1 MMRAAG
7 GLVAGGLGAYGLT
20 TEAWR
25 SSGVF
30 LAVAD
35 TVGMPLL
42 RSVDAE
48 VAHRAAVVAAKMGL
62 TPIDAHCDSYDRL
75 RTRVLG
81 IDMSS
86 PVGLAAGFDKD
97 AEGIV
102 ALLDMGFAAVE
113 VGVQE
118 RSAWDS
124 ARAAEGQSWMPSLPR
139 KAGSMGTTCIAN
151 SLCLLT
157 HGFSPLHPPPS
168 TIHTRTLTHTHSHTH
183 TQTHPHTHTPD
194 RECHAA
200 ATAR

>member
-1 MMRAAG
+1 MIRAAG

-48 VAHRAAVVAAKMGL
+48 FAHRAAVVAAKMGL

-113 VGVQE
+113 VGVRE
-118 RSAWDS
+118 RVM
-124 ARAAEGQSWMPSLPR
+124 GFYSL
-139 KAGSMGTTCIAN
+139 
-151 SLCLLT
+151 
-157 HGFSPLHPPPS
+157 
-168 TIHTRTLTHTHSHTH
+168 
-183 TQTHPHTHTPD
+183 
-194 RECHAA
+194 
-200 ATAR
+200 

>member
-1 MMRAAG
+1 MRAAG

-113 VGVQE
+113 VGVGEE
-118 RSAWDS
+118 RMGCVDS
-124 ARAAEGQSWMPSLPR
+124 ARAAEGQSWMPPLPR

-157 HGFSPLHPPPS
+157 HGFSPLHPLPS
-168 TIHTRTLTHTHSHTH
+168 TIHTHTHTHTY
-183 TQTHPHTHTPD
+183 TTPD
-194 RECHAA
+194 RQCHATA
-200 ATAR
+200 AAR